1 MGMNGKFLS
10 RLEVKIQD
18 LEVRR
23 VVYEKPL
30 KGQLVEI
37 ILLVQA
43 DSFHR

>member
-10 RLEVKIQD
+10 CLEVKIQD

-30 KGQLVEI
+30 KGQLIETAF
-37 ILLVQA
+37 LK
-43 DSFHR
+43 